1 MLAMSVA
8 HVVYLYLLAV
18 MAIFL
23 LLIATRYI
31 VKWPLTDANS
41 TWKYN
46 LNWPRLIVECVKL
59 FSETSN
65 ERSRRRLMENVG
77 SAFGKIG
84 EI

>member
-1 MLAMSVA
+1 MLAISVA

-41 TWKYN
+41 IWKYN
-46 LNWPRLIVECVKL
+46 LNWPRSIVECVKL

-65 ERSRRRLMENVG
+65 ERSRRRLMENVE
-77 SAFGKIG
+77 ALLAK
-84 EI
+84 